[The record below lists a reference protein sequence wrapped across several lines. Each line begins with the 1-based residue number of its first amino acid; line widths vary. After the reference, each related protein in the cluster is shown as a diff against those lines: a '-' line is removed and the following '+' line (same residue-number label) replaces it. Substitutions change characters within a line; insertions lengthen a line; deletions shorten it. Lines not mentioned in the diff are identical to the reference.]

1 MGQLEKV
8 MLAQDAVRIF
18 QSLECLNEAMQLGK
32 EIIVYISSSKHL
44 ERSHK
49 IESTNISFT
58 PDLLLTSRFW
68 SQGVL
73 HVSINNIASYDIHV
87 LVRR

>member
-1 MGQLEKV
+1 
-8 MLAQDAVRIF
+8 MLAQDAVRTF
-18 QSLECLNEAMQLGK
+18 QSFECLNEAMQLGK

-58 PDLLLTSRFW
+58 PDLLLTSRF
-68 SQGVL
+68 
-73 HVSINNIASYDIHV
+73 
-87 LVRR
+87 